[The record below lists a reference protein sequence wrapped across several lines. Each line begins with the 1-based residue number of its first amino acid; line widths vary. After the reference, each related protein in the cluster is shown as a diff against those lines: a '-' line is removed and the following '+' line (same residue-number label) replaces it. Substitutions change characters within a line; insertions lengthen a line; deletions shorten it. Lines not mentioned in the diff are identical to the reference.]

1 MIRRIRLMAAWR
13 AAGTMYAAGAVLAAG
28 TMLGACAALPDGRRW
43 GEDVTATPGWDRI
56 RSAASSAV
64 RDPWVWAPLAGA
76 AALQV
81 DNLDRRISTWAR
93 RETPLFGSQASATTW
108 SDGLRSTAAVA
119 DFATVLLAPS
129 GDFDA
134 QWWRS
139 KLKGYAVDLAAGSAA
154 IGTTVLL
161 KKSTHR
167 TRPSGSDDQSF
178 PSGHAVTAAVYD
190 RLAAR
195 NLDVIAMGAGTRR
208 ALDYGLDAVT
218 FGTAW
223 ARVEAGAHY
232 PADTLFSIALGNF
245 SANFFKSAFMG
256 DTARA
261 RQRLAVVPADGGYL
275 LRWEL
280 AL

>member
-1 MIRRIRLMAAWR
+1 MSRSMLS
-13 AAGTMYAAGAVLAAG
+13 LPLF
-28 TMLGACAALPDGRRW
+28 LGALVMVTGCTTLPGGRRW
-43 GEDVTATPGWDRI
+43 GEDATASPGWSRI
-56 RSAASSAV
+56 RVAAATAV

-76 AALQV
+76 AGLQI
-81 DNLDRRISTWAR
+81 DDFDRRISGWAR
-93 RETPLFGSQASATTW
+93 RETPVFGSQAQAARW

-119 DFATVLLAPS
+119 DFATVLLTPS
-129 GDFDA
+129 GAADA

-154 IGTTVLL
+154 IGSTVLL
-161 KKSTHR
+161 KKTTHR
-167 TRPSGSDDQSF
+167 TRPSGVDDQSF

-195 NLDVIAMGAGTRR
+195 NLDDIAMGDGTRR

-223 ARVEAGAHY
+223 ARIEAGAHY
-232 PADTLFSIALGNF
+232 PADTLVSISIGNF
-245 SANFFKSAFMG
+245 CASFFKDAFMG
-256 DTARA
+256 ETARA
-261 RQRLAVVPADGGYL
+261 RQHVAVLPTTGGYL
-275 LRWEL
+275 LHWDL